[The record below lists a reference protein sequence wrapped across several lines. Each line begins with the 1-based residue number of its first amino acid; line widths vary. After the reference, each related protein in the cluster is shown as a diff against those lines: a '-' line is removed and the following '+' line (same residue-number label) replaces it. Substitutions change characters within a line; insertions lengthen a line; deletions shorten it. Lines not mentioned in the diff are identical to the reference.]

1 MQSARSG
8 GTNSVGERKEDMDS
22 DARWHLDK
30 RVPIAMLLALIAQT
44 GTGFWWAATTS
55 ERINNLE
62 KRAEFSAPQADRLTR
77 VEVKL
82 DVVQEALGEIK
93 RLLQAKTR

>member
-1 MQSARSG
+1 MAR
-8 GTNSVGERKEDMDS
+8 GTIAAAKRSPEMDA

-30 RVPIAMLLALIAQT
+30 RVPIAMLLAILAQT

-62 KRAEFSAPQADRLTR
+62 KRADAAAPQADRLTR

-82 DVVQEALGEIK
+82 DGVTDAIGRVE
-93 RLLQAKTR
+93 RLIQQKK

>member
-1 MQSARSG
+1 M
-8 GTNSVGERKEDMDS
+8 GTKHRQPRNLEMEA

-30 RVPIAMLLALIAQT
+30 RVPIALLLAILAQT

-62 KRAEFSAPQADRLTR
+62 KMANSAAPQGDRLTR

-82 DVVQEALGEIK
+82 EVVQEGITEIK
-93 RLLQAKTR
+93 RLITQRK

>member
-1 MQSARSG
+1 MSRGTSSSPAR
-8 GTNSVGERKEDMDS
+8 NHNMEA

-30 RVPIAMLLALIAQT
+30 RVPIALLLAMLIQT
-44 GTGFWWAATTS
+44 GGAFWWAATIS

-62 KRAEFSAPQADRLTR
+62 KRADASAPQADRLTR

-82 DVVQEALGEIK
+82 DGVMDSIGRVE
-93 RLLQAKTR
+93 RLIQAKK

>member
-1 MQSARSG
+1 MGTKNTGARSP
-8 GTNSVGERKEDMDS
+8 DMEA

-30 RVPIAMLLALIAQT
+30 RVPIALLLALVAQT

-93 RLLQAKTR
+93 RLIQAKTR

>member
-1 MQSARSG
+1 M
-8 GTNSVGERKEDMDS
+8 TEMDA

-30 RVPIAMLLALIAQT
+30 RVPISLLVAMFFQT
-44 GTGFWWAATTS
+44 IGAFWWAATIS

-62 KRAEFSAPQADRLTR
+62 KRAESVAPQADRLTR

-82 DVVQEALGEIK
+82 DVVQENLGEIK
-93 RLLQAKTR
+93 RLLQAKAR

>member
-1 MQSARSG
+1 M
-8 GTNSVGERKEDMDS
+8 TKRKEDMDA
-22 DARWHLDK
+22 DTRWHLDK
-30 RVPIAMLLALIAQT
+30 KVPIALLLAIMAQT

-62 KRAEFSAPQADRLTR
+62 KRAESVAPQADRLTR

-82 DVVQEALGEIK
+82 DVVQENLGEIK
-93 RLLQAKTR
+93 RLLQTRRN